1 MRSFVVSG
9 FALVIALSLLIAPSL
24 AGTRSQ
30 AQERVTLTVSA
41 ASDLTFAFEDLG
53 RRFEEETGIS
63 IAFNFGSTGE
73 LTQQIIAG
81 APVDVFAAANI
92 AFIDE
97 LSEEGLTLPD
107 TEALYARGRI
117 VIWPRSGLEI
127 AIDDLNDLARAEVKR
142 IAIANPDHAPYG
154 LAAKEAMISAGI
166 WDEIQDKLV
175 LGENISDTFRYG
187 ETGDVDV
194 AIVALSLAV
203 RTDAEW
209 VLIDE
214 EMHEPIDQ
222 ALAVITGTDHEE
234 EARAFADFVNS
245 EEGRAIMRGYGFVL
259 PGEVLDLDAIAT
271 PQAAATPVQ

>member
-222 ALAVITGTDHEE
+222 ALVVIAGTDHEQ

>member
-63 IAFNFGSTGE
+63 IALNFGSTGE

-222 ALAVITGTDHEE
+222 ALAVITCTDHEE

>member
-24 AGTRSQ
+24 AGARSQ

-63 IAFNFGSTGE
+63 IALNFGSTGE

-117 VIWPRSGLEI
+117 VIWPRSGIEI

-142 IAIANPDHAPYG
+142 IAIANPNHAPYG
-154 LAAKEAMISAGI
+154 MAAKEAMVSAGI

-175 LGENISDTFRYG
+175 LGENTSDTFRYG

-222 ALAVITGTDHEE
+222 ALAVIAGTDHEE